1 MKELRCVFQ
10 TQTPFHHESQREER
24 ERARSDHLNTAAGK
38 RVRAIWDRMSLSIS
52 CVMKND

>member
-10 TQTPFHHESQREER
+10 SQTPFHHESQRER
-24 ERARSDHLNTAAGK
+24 ERGRKDHLNTGAGK